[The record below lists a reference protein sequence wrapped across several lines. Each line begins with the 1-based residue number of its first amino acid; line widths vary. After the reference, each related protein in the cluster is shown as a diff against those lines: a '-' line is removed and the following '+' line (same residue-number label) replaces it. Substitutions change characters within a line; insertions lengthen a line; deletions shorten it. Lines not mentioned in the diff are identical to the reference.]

1 MMRKRFLVKAAMTAL
16 LAVSSAHMWAQID
29 FLSGDGTVDDPY
41 YIETLDNWNDLAD
54 YVAAGN
60 ECEGKY
66 FQMTT
71 DIGSTENPVTK
82 PLGKQVGR
90 NKTDRNRFAG
100 IFDGNGN
107 TLTVSLNTADP
118 WFSYQKGYCS
128 PFAYVK
134 GVTISNLHVTGTV
147 TTTGAWSSGLVGST
161 GNENNIDGKCTIYK
175 CHVSVTI
182 IANYVSHG
190 TAFGNHGGF
199 IGIAEHDAT
208 ITDSWFDGKFLGIDY
223 QYSAGFIGINKGQ
236 KTTITNCLFNPSEIN
251 IENNNI
257 TGSCE
262 FSHDLNG
269 GKHILDKAYWVT
281 HFGEPE
287 NAQGQRV
294 YKILPDPEDD
304 IRDTIIAADGEEY
317 YILHGS
323 KVWKSLKNAFAGD
336 PQYTSEVTYD
346 MSSDLVAGDK
356 DEAIVVSS
364 GVDAILNMSG
374 YTLDRGL
381 LLDAAKENG
390 YVIKVEYGGRLT
402 INGNNGVITGGNNTG
417 NGGGIYNE
425 GTLIINNVN
434 VSGNCTLGNG
444 GGIYNAGSLT
454 VNNTTITNN
463 IGKSTTQHGI
473 GVYETGLS
481 NSSFSI
487 GGKVVI
493 RDNYVTYYQSTQV
506 RVPGNVCL
514 DNSNPIVIGGALH
527 ADTYISIEN
536 IAGTTGAFTSG
547 LSGNGNYATNFGSD
561 YTRFFVVDQNDE
573 AYLMTLDNGIGD
585 GDVTLLAGE
594 NARFTRN
601 FTNGVT
607 STICMPFAMTKV
619 TGGKVYEFTT
629 VGYDNDKGTWV
640 ADFVQVNFNSSN
652 TVTGRP
658 YLFKADKNGDV
669 TFEGVVPADFNGNAG
684 ADNDNDDWTFQ
695 GTYTRIEY
703 GTPPFENAVFGF
715 AANKGNGTDAEG
727 SVASVSAGE
736 FVRASAGAAISPFRA
751 FLTYNGDDAALKAFS
766 RDGGLASGIPESITV
781 RLVGSDGTET
791 AVGTMNTVTGEVTID
806 KWFDFSGRE
815 LQSEPVDGGMY
826 IHNGRKVIVR

>member
-1 MMRKRFLVKAAMTAL
+1 MRKHLFVKAAMTAL
-16 LAVSSAHMWAQID
+16 LAVSSANLWAQTVLT
-29 FLSGDGTVDDPY
+29 LSGSGTEEYPY
-41 YIETLDNWNDLAD
+41 FIKTLDDWNNLAD
-54 YVAAGN
+54 YVAEGN
-60 ECEGKY
+60 ECAGQY
-66 FQMTT
+66 FQMTEN
-71 DIGSTENPVTK
+71 IGTAEAPVTK
-82 PLGKQVGR
+82 PLGRQFSSK
-90 NKTDRNRFAG
+90 KADRRRFAG
-100 IFDGNGN
+100 IFDGNDK
-107 TLTVSLNTADP
+107 TLTISLNTADD

-134 GVTISNLHVTGTV
+134 NVTISNLHVTGTV
-147 TTTGAWSSGLVGST
+147 TTTGAWSSGLIGST
-161 GNENNIDGKCTIYK
+161 GNDKSDGYCTIVN
-175 CHVSVTI
+175 CHVSVVIT
-182 IANYVSHG
+182 ANYVSSNN
-190 TAFGNHGGF
+190 AYGNHGGF
-199 IGIAEHDAT
+199 IGIAEGDAT
-208 ITDSWFDGKFLGIDY
+208 ITDSWFDGKFLGLDY

-236 KTTITNCLFNPSEIN
+236 KTKITNCLFNPSEIN

-294 YKILPDPEDD
+294 YKVLPDPDDD
-304 IRDTIIAADGEEY
+304 IRDTIIAADGQEY
-317 YILHGS
+317 YILHDN
-323 KVWKSLKNAFAGD
+323 KAWNNLKNAFANGETY
-336 PQYTSEVTYD
+336 QVTYT
-346 MSSDLVAGDK
+346 MAKNLVAGDL
-356 DEAIVVSS
+356 DEAIVVPS
-364 GVDAILNMSG
+364 GVVAILNMDG

-506 RVPGNVCL
+506 RVPGNVSL

-585 GDVTLLAGE
+585 GDASLLKGE

-640 ADFVQVNFNSSN
+640 ADFVQINVNSSN
-652 TVTGRP
+652 TVAGRP

-669 TFEGVVPADFNGNAG
+669 TFEGVVPAEFNGNAG
-684 ADNDNDDWTFQ
+684 ADNDNYDWTFQ
-695 GTYTRIEY
+695 GTYTRINY

-751 FLTYNGDDAALKAFS
+751 FLTYNGDDAALKAFP